1 MRLSRRLK
9 KKSAAREE
17 LSKIRICPSRADR
30 AKQAKMT
37 LKRKRKFRKN
47 LKERLRKRKG
57 WLASKKGSSATNSLI
72 WSPLPKKLCVKRVTK
87 SAKRLSKQ
95 QKQKDKKRKR
105 HSRMRKKIK
114 TRKALTTRTKQQ
126 KTISL
131 MALLLIQ
138 TMGVRQ

>member
-17 LSKIRICPSRADR
+17 SSKIRICPSRADR

-72 WSPLPKKLCVKRVTK
+72 WSPLPKKLSVKKVTK

-95 QKQKDKKRKR
+95 QKQKDKKKR
-105 HSRMRKKIK
+105 MKKKIK
-114 TRKALTTRTKQQ
+114 TRKSLRTRTKQL

-131 MALLLIQ
+131 MVLLLIQ
-138 TMGVRQ
+138 TMGVRP